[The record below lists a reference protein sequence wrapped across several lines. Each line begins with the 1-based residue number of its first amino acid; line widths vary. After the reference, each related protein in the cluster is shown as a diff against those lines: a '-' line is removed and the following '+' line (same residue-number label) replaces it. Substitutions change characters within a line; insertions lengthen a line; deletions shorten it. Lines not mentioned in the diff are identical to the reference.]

1 MCTELPQR
9 LEAGAAV
16 DPQFDRA
23 HETSPSRPLPPLTAN
38 ASLRWDVV
46 QRLLPADPGR
56 VLEIGCGRGT
66 VAARIARRASH
77 LVAVEPD
84 KTSFA
89 LAKANLAGLGE
100 VHNCM
105 SFELDPDERFDTIC
119 AFEVL
124 EHIADDQAA
133 LTEWRAKLKPGGQ
146 LVLSVPAWQERFAE
160 LDELAGHFRRY
171 DPAQMEALLHEAGF
185 TDITVELYGFP
196 AGHVLEAIRN
206 ALAKRSLA
214 AGAHMLDIVERTAG
228 SGRLLQPGKD
238 WMNDLIA
245 LAARPLVWL
254 QRLFP
259 NRGVGLVARAR
270 KPG

>member
-1 MCTELPQR
+1 MCTKLPQR
-9 LEAGAAV
+9 LEAGPPVAL
-16 DPQFDRA
+16 PSGRA
-23 HETSPSRPLPPLTAN
+23 STANAPRSLPPLTAN

-46 QRLLPADPGR
+46 QRLLPAQPGR

-66 VAARIARRASH
+66 AAARIARRATK

-84 KTSFA
+84 QASFA
-89 LAKANLAGLGE
+89 EARNNLAGLAQ

-105 SFELDPDERFDTIC
+105 SFELDARESFNTIC

-124 EHIADDQAA
+124 EHIADDQGA
-133 LTEWRAKLKPGGQ
+133 LMEWKAKLEPGGQ
-146 LVLSVPAWQERFAE
+146 LLISVPAWQKRFAE

-171 DPAQMEALLHEAGF
+171 DPAQMEALLRKAGF
-185 TDITVELYGFP
+185 TDIVVELYGFP
-196 AGHVLEAIRN
+196 AGHLLEAIRN

-214 AGAHMLDIVERTAG
+214 AGAHMLDIAERTAG
-228 SGRLLQPGKD
+228 SGRLLQPGKV
-238 WMNDLIA
+238 WMNDVIA

-270 KPG
+270 KPD